1 MNSDRRKFL
10 KVLAMGGAVVV
21 AGRILGKGALALA
34 SGGENKKKGVNN
46 NQDNQLPQDIQ
57 TVRRGKNV
65 VFVDRSTGEE
75 IFILERE

>member
-10 KVLAMGGAVVV
+10 KILAMGGAVVV
-21 AGRILGKGALALA
+21 AGRVLGKGALALA
-34 SGGENKKKGVNN
+34 AGDDKKKSPK
-46 NQDNQLPQDIQ
+46 NQDNQLPEDIK

-65 VFVDRSTGEE
+65 VFVDRSTGDE

>member
-10 KVLAMGGAVVV
+10 KVLAMGGAVMV
-21 AGRILGKGALALA
+21 AGRVLGKGALALA
-34 SGGENKKKGVNN
+34 SGGEGKKKTKAQG
-46 NQDNQLPQDIQ
+46 NQLPEDIQ

-65 VFVDRSTGEE
+65 VFVDKSTGEE